1 MPETTQSFSNH
12 TRWHTPFH
20 FVLFPI
26 LFIHFALCVWRIYKA
41 PTFEHAEQLLLSF
54 GLLVMLL
61 LTRVNPL
68 KAQDRVIRL
77 EEQLRYQ
84 HLLPADLAARAS
96 ALPVRFIV
104 AMRFAS
110 DAELPELAQH
120 AVDGGFDKPKDLKEA
135 VKNWRGDYH
144 RV

>member
-1 MPETTQSFSNH
+1 MSETTQSFSNH
-12 TRWHTPFH
+12 TRWHVPFH

-26 LFIHFALCVWRIYKA
+26 LFIHTVWCAGHIFKE
-41 PTFEHAEQLLLSF
+41 PTLENAEQLMLAF
-54 GLLVMLL
+54 GLVVMAL
-61 LTRVNPL
+61 LTRINPL
-68 KAQDRVIRL
+68 KAQDRLIRL

-84 HLLPADLAARAS
+84 HLLPADLAARAG

-110 DAELPELAQH
+110 DAELPDLAQL
-120 AVDGGFDKPKDLKEA
+120 AVDGGFAKPKDLKEA
-135 VKNWRGDYH
+135 IKNWRGDYH

>member
-1 MPETTQSFSNH
+1 MPETTQSFSSH
-12 TRWHTPFH
+12 TRWHTPYH

-26 LFIHFALCVWRIYKA
+26 LLIHFAWCIWRITQEL
-41 PTFEHAEQLLLSF
+41 TFEHAEQLLLSF
-54 GLLVMLL
+54 GLLLMLFL
-61 LTRVNPL
+61 VRVNPL

-84 HLLPADLAARAS
+84 RLLPADLAARAG
-96 ALPVRFIV
+96 ALPVGFIV

-110 DAELPELAQH
+110 DHELPELAQR
-120 AVDGGFDKPKDLKEA
+120 AVDGGFAKPKDLKEA
-135 VKNWRGDYH
+135 IKNWRGDYH

>member
-20 FVLFPI
+20 FVLAPI
-26 LFIHFALCVWRIYKA
+26 LFIHAVWCALQVFNA
-41 PTFEHAEQLLLSF
+41 PTLEHVEQLLLSF
-54 GLLVMLL
+54 GLVVMAL
-61 LTRVNPL
+61 LTRINPL

-77 EEQLRYQ
+77 EEQIRYQ
-84 HLLPADLAARAS
+84 RLLPADLAARAS
-96 ALPVRFIV
+96 ALPAGFIV

-110 DAELPELAQH
+110 DAELPDLAQR
-120 AVDGGFDKPKDLKEA
+120 AVDGGFEKPKDLKEA

>member
-1 MPETTQSFSNH
+1 MPETTQSFSSH

-26 LFIHFALCVWRIYKA
+26 LFIHFAWCVLRITKE
-41 PTFEHAEQLLLSF
+41 PTLEHAEQLLLSF
-54 GLLVMLL
+54 GLLLMMLL
-61 LTRVNPL
+61 VRTNPL
-68 KAQDRVIRL
+68 KAQDRIIRL

-84 HLLPADLAARAS
+84 RLLPADLAARAS
-96 ALPVRFIV
+96 ALPARFII

-110 DAELPELAQH
+110 DAELPQLTQLT
-120 AVDGGFDKPKDLKEA
+120 VDGAFATPKDLKA
-135 VKNWRGDYH
+135 AIKNWRGDYF